1 MNYILIFKIGWWFQ
15 KKPLNSPS
23 CDKNSDKQE
32 SMSTIKNLQ
41 LTSNSVMK
49 TLGLG
54 TRQGAPSH
62 HSYFK
67 RPARALRQEK
77 EKKRTHVWERQNR
90 SCLQMAVSAHLA
102 DPPKLLMTDCTV
114 WVRDSKAFTLFCS
127 GSNSWTVRIQANRC
141 PSFYRTWQTQQCPLL
156 PSLLPSPS
164 FSHLKGLW
172 QTCKGADL
180 LRPSPKQHLLTGVPA
195 PLFRHWH
202 IIRCLWS
209 VITDVTI
216 LKRLWLTERSRWWLV
231 SFFSKKY
238 FLIKGHILP
247 FFSDI
252 MLSHTKNN

>member
-77 EKKRTHVWERQNR
+77 EKKRTHVWEKQNR

-127 GSNSWTVRIQANRC
+127 GSNSWTVRIRANRC
-141 PSFYRTWQTQQCPLL
+141 PSSYRTWQTQQCPLL
-156 PSLLPSPS
+156 PPLLPSPS

-172 QTCKGADL
+172 QTCK
-180 LRPSPKQHLLTGVPA
+180 RCKSPEAVFPNSTCSLASLCHFSVTGTFVTVA
-195 PLFRHWH
+195 VISDHWRHYLKTIMTHWTVKVMVSILF
-202 IIRCLWS
+202 
-209 VITDVTI
+209 
-216 LKRLWLTERSRWWLV
+216 
-231 SFFSKKY
+231 
-238 FLIKGHILP
+238 
-247 FFSDI
+247 
-252 MLSHTKNN
+252 